1 MPLNTGETELSMVGY
16 QFTTVITLR
25 HDYAEGR
32 FHLSCP

>member
-1 MPLNTGETELSMVGY
+1 MPSNTGETEPSVVGY

-32 FHLSCP
+32 FHLSWS